1 MFPMPTVVS
10 LPRFPSLM
18 LGYGTAC
25 LGRGLDWLNEVG
37 ILLEDGTFF
46 DVALSWLD
54 GIDKV
59 CVVL

>member
-1 MFPMPTVVS
+1 
-10 LPRFPSLM
+10 M